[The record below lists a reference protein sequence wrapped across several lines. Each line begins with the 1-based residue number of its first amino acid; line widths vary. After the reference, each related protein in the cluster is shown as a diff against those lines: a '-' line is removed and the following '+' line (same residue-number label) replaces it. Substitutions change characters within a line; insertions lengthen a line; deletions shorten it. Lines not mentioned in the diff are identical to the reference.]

1 MVKDSEIPPAPKR
14 RKEDR
19 SASQH
24 TTGSEHGGAG
34 ADEPS
39 SLRPTHSEIR
49 QRLRFIGRM
58 DRFWCWLAF
67 RLPCPLVY
75 WTLIRAGAYASTGPY
90 KHTDP
95 TAMRYMLTLERWARK
110 AS

>member
-1 MVKDSEIPPAPKR
+1 
-14 RKEDR
+14 
-19 SASQH
+19 
-24 TTGSEHGGAG
+24 
-34 ADEPS
+34 
-39 SLRPTHSEIR
+39 
-49 QRLRFIGRM
+49 M